1 MTVGE
6 NIRRIRKERGLTQK
20 ELGELLDMTQS
31 AIGQF
36 ENDKTSPKT
45 DTIERIAS
53 ALGVSPSELMKGNSM
68 WEEFDKQY
76 PNLGKEAVE
85 FEDFIKFLGSIGYA
99 VKTISDSD
107 TYWIK
112 LSKDG
117 TTTTFSQ
124 EAFENFRNET
134 KKSIDYQVWV
144 KQQNNIQI
152 NV

>member
-1 MTVGE
+1 MTIGE
-6 NIRRIRKERGLTQK
+6 NIKRIRKERGLTQK

-45 DTIERIAS
+45 DTIEKIAS
-53 ALGVSPSELMKGNSM
+53 ALGVSPSELMKGNSI

-76 PNLGKEAVE
+76 PNLGKEAAE
-85 FEDFIKFLGSIGYA
+85 FEEFIKFLESIGYV
-99 VKTISDSD
+99 VKIVPESD
-107 TYWIK
+107 TYWVK

-124 EAFENFRNET
+124 ESFENFRNET
-134 KKSIDYQVWV
+134 KNSIDYQVWV

-152 NV
+152 SI

>member
-6 NIRRIRKERGLTQK
+6 NIKRIRKEKGLTQK

-45 DTIERIAS
+45 DTIEKIAS
-53 ALGVSPSELMKGNSM
+53 ALGVSPSELMKGNSI

-76 PNLGKEAVE
+76 PNAGKEAAK
-85 FEDFIKFLGSIGYA
+85 FEDFIQFLKSIGYM
-99 VKTISDSD
+99 VKTVPESD
-107 TYWIK
+107 TYWVK

-124 EAFENFRNET
+124 EAFENFQLET
-134 KKSIDYQVWV
+134 KKSVDYQVWQ
-144 KQQNNIQI
+144 KSQGN
-152 NV
+152 